1 MENKKDKKNTQ
12 IILNADIY
20 INLIL
25 IYRNQITS
33 TKTHQSYR
41 SAAPILSR
49 GISNSSILDKSSH
62 DLKTVSMVS
71 DSICMEI
78 HKESFVFS

>member
-1 MENKKDKKNTQ
+1 MPTFSKTD
-12 IILNADIY
+12 
-20 INLIL
+20 L
-25 IYRNQITS
+25 IYRNQTIS
-33 TKTHQSYR
+33 TKTYQSYQ
-41 SAAPILSR
+41 SSAPILSR
-49 GISNSSILDKSSH
+49 GISNSSILDKISH

>member
-1 MENKKDKKNTQ
+1 MLTFSKTD
-12 IILNADIY
+12 
-20 INLIL
+20 L

-33 TKTHQSYR
+33 TKTHQPYR
-41 SAAPILSR
+41 SAALILPK
-49 GISNSSILDKSSH
+49 GISNSSILDKISH

>member
-1 MENKKDKKNTQ
+1 MPTFSKTD
-12 IILNADIY
+12 
-20 INLIL
+20 L
-25 IYRNQITS
+25 IYRNQITN
-33 TKTHQSYR
+33 TKTHQSYQ
-41 SAAPILSR
+41 SSAPILSKE
-49 GISNSSILDKSSH
+49 ISNSSILDKISH

>member
-1 MENKKDKKNTQ
+1 MPTFSKTD
-12 IILNADIY
+12 
-20 INLIL
+20 L
-25 IYRNQITS
+25 IYRNQTIS
-33 TKTHQSYR
+33 TKTHQPYR
-41 SAAPILSR
+41 SAALILPK
-49 GISNSSILDKSSH
+49 GISNSSILDKISH